1 MVYSWGRNEQGFL
14 GRESKTDLRKM
25 LSNEGDGN

>member
-25 LSNEGDGN
+25 LSNEGGGN